1 MNDNFIVIERLLK
14 FLVGT
19 SYMVVMMSRIIVIQ
33 STYLKYRNTKGL
45 KVLTLGQAM
54 MNIRS
59 TWDYFAIFPIWLKIP
74 LDDSDN
80 PDLLELSRKRNN
92 QVSIF
97 WVMFS
102 TLMLI
107 TLVYSIID
115 DSN

>member
-1 MNDNFIVIERLLK
+1 MNDNFIVIEILLK
-14 FLVGT
+14 LLVGT

-33 STYLKYRNTKGL
+33 STYLKYRKTKGS
-45 KVLTLGQAM
+45 KVLTLGEAM

-74 LDDSDN
+74 PEDADN

-97 WVMFS
+97 WAMFS

-107 TLVYSIID
+107 VLIYSMID
-115 DSN
+115 GSN